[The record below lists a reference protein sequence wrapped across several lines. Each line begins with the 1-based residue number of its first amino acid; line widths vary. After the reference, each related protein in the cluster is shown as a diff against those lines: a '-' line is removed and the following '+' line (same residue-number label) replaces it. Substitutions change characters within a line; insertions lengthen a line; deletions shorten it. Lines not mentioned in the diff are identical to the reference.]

1 MEKVER
7 FQSELSGLRAPGNPA
22 APLSTAPMPHAAD
35 NADLLTKLTLNL
47 CNVAQL
53 ASTLES
59 QNAELGAEMG
69 RLVERVRQLELEKLV
84 LSDHL
89 AAYQIHPSKTVAGS
103 LAPAVPPFHQRAD
116 GNAVT
121 GAGTGSARAKLQRR
135 IGGSMRV
142 RRSDHSPYNSN
153 SGARQRVD
161 SGGTSDRFGQLAADA
176 RKSAQH
182 VSQLEAP
189 PDSAIKR
196 SSSGDVHVK
205 GSAHSIPECL
215 FASENVSASAAD
227 TPQVPKRLPEN
238 TATSKPASSR
248 TSTQEATGSV
258 RSSIGFEKRVS
269 HRVSVTNSPRI
280 SAVPGTSYQ
289 AAGVQF
295 AGAAA
300 AVETSTRANASGT
313 STRKSLQTHSDSRF
327 SAKSDTS
334 ATAAASDVIADSE
347 ASDGIRRDLPTG
359 AAELPASHSSPPNAQ
374 PPQPPPA
381 RKKSAGAATVAVAT
395 GSKWKGKRPFR
406 LVRQL
411 FRHSTTQHAK
421 VQLVRDGAGATHKCD
436 AEGRHSPPE
445 VCRQT
450 CARECD
456 VEFRCSKQP
465 RTSLR
470 DIEAPRR
477 EYRVAP
483 EAVLRL
489 TIRMHNSFCEHKLYE
504 DFDDNNKLK

>member
-7 FQSELSGLRAPGNPA
+7 FQSEFSGLRAPGNPA
-22 APLSTAPMPHAAD
+22 VSLSTLPVPHSAD
-35 NADLLTKLTLNL
+35 SADLLTKLTLNL

-89 AAYQIHPSKTVAGS
+89 AAFQIHPSKTGAGAPS
-103 LAPAVPPFHQRAD
+103 PAVPPFHQRAD
-116 GNAVT
+116 GYAVT

-142 RRSDHSPYNSN
+142 RRSDHSPYNSY
-153 SGARQRVD
+153 SGARQRLD
-161 SGGTSDRFGQLAADA
+161 SGGTSDRFGQLAADV

-189 PDSAIKR
+189 SDSAIKR
-196 SSSGDVHVK
+196 SSSGDIHVK

-215 FASENVSASAAD
+215 FASENVSISETD
-227 TPQVPKRLPEN
+227 TPQVPKRYPEH
-238 TATSKPASSR
+238 TGTSKPTSSR

-258 RSSIGFEKRVS
+258 RSSIQFENRVS

-280 SAVPGTSYQ
+280 SAVPTTSAQ
-289 AAGVQF
+289 TAGVQF
-295 AGAAA
+295 AGAAV
-300 AVETSTRANASGT
+300 AVESSARANASST
-313 STRKSLQTHSDSRF
+313 CTPTRKSLQTHSDSRF
-327 SAKSDTS
+327 SAKSDPS
-334 ATAAASDVIADSE
+334 AAAAASDVIADS
-347 ASDGIRRDLPTG
+347 SPLLLPTG
-359 AAELPASHSSPPNAQ
+359 AAQLPVSASASHSPPSNAQ
-374 PPQPPPA
+374 PPQPQSPPA
-381 RKKSAGAATVAVAT
+381 RKKSAATSAVTVAVT
-395 GSKWKGKRPFR
+395 KGSKWKGKRPFR

-421 VQLVRDGAGATHKCD
+421 VHLVRDAAGATHKCD

-445 VCRQT
+445 VC
-450 CARECD
+450 
-456 VEFRCSKQP
+456 
-465 RTSLR
+465 
-470 DIEAPRR
+470 AP
-477 EYRVAP
+477 V
-483 EAVLRL
+483 
-489 TIRMHNSFCEHKLYE
+489 
-504 DFDDNNKLK
+504 